1 MTPAGHHVTRVGV
14 VVPAHNEE
22 ELLPGCLAALRAAA
36 AAIDAP
42 VHLLVVLDACSDR
55 TADAAGDTDVLA
67 VWERNVGAARRAGF
81 AHLLHELGL
90 LHEPGLLDETDL
102 FDELSADRVWLAS
115 TDADTLVPTGWLA
128 DQLTHAHRGA
138 DAVAGMVSVADW
150 SEHPPSTA
158 ERFQRLHHH
167 VIGHHHVHG
176 ANLGMSA
183 RSYLAVDG
191 FPALPADEDVALV
204 TALKRAG
211 HRVLHTADPPVI
223 TSARR
228 HARATAGFA
237 DFLIH
242 LAEHDPDPVS

>member
-14 VVPAHNEE
+14 VVPAHNEA
-22 ELLPGCLAALRAAA
+22 ELLPGCLAALRAAT
-36 AAIDAP
+36 AAIDVP
-42 VHLLVVLDACSDR
+42 VHLLVVLDACIDH
-55 TADAAGDTDVLA
+55 TTEAAGDTEVLA

-81 AHLLHELGL
+81 AHLLRELG
-90 LHEPGLLDETDL
+90 
-102 FDELSADRVWLAS
+102 ADRVWLAS

-128 DQLTHAHRGA
+128 DQLTHSHRGA

-158 ERFQRLHHH
+158 KRFRRLHHH

-176 ANLGMSA
+176 ANLGISA

-191 FPALPADEDVALV
+191 FPALPADEDIALV
-204 TALKRAG
+204 TALKRTG
-211 HRVLHTADPPVI
+211 HRVLHVADPPVI

>member
-1 MTPAGHHVTRVGV
+1 MTPAGHRATRVGI
-14 VVPAHNEE
+14 VVPAHNEA
-22 ELLPGCLAALRAAA
+22 ELLPGCLAALRRAAA
-36 AAIDAP
+36 AVDVP

-55 TADAAGDTDVLA
+55 TADAVGDTEALTM
-67 VWERNVGAARRAGF
+67 WEHNVGAARRAGF
-81 AHLLHELGL
+81 AHLLRELG
-90 LHEPGLLDETDL
+90 
-102 FDELSADRVWLAS
+102 ADRVWLAS
-115 TDADTLVPTGWLA
+115 TDADTQVPKSWLA
-128 DQLTHAHRGA
+128 DQLTHAGHGT

-158 ERFQRLHHH
+158 ERFRRLHDH

-176 ANLGMSA
+176 ANLGISA

-191 FPALPADEDVALV
+191 FPALPAHEDIALV

-211 HRVLHTADPPVI
+211 HRVLHAADPPVI

-228 HARATAGFA
+228 HARASEGFA